1 MSGTVRIFLFG
12 LRVGREDFRAFFASW
27 KVWFLAWGIRSI
39 SSAAMIALLGR
50 VLGSV
55 EQVHYLLIGN
65 AVIVGA
71 HSAAWAIQSSTWD
84 RFDGTYPMLVVSPAG
99 LRPSLMGRAGIWV
112 FGGFI
117 TSLTTFVALALLFR
131 MPLSFPGAF
140 LAPLFFGVICVSTYA
155 FALAVGS
162 FVIRVARARNI
173 IHSFVLTTVAAFT
186 GANVPIAFWPAW
198 VEAVALVLPV
208 THGLSALR
216 ALLTGGPPRIIA
228 LGLAL
233 EIVVAAAWFVCS
245 WLTMNAMANAGRA
258 DGSIDFA
265 GI

>member
-1 MSGTVRIFLFG
+1 MSAVFRVFMFG
-12 LRVGREDFRAFFASW
+12 LRVGREDFRAFFANW

-39 SSAAMIALLGR
+39 SAAGMIALLGS
-50 VLGSV
+50 VLGSI

-65 AVIVGA
+65 AVMVGA
-71 HSAAWAIQSSTWD
+71 HSAAWALQSSTWD
-84 RFDGTYPMLVVSPAG
+84 RFDGTYPMLVISPAG
-99 LRPSLMGRAGIWV
+99 LRPSVAGRAGIWV

-131 MPLSFPGAF
+131 MPIAFPGAF

-155 FALAVGS
+155 FALAVGA
-162 FVIRVARARNI
+162 FVIRIARARNI
-173 IHSFVLTTVAAFT
+173 VHSFMLTTVAAFT

-198 VEAVALVLPV
+198 IQPVALVLPV
-208 THGLSALR
+208 THGLSGLR
-216 ALLTGGPPRIIA
+216 VLLAGGSPTIV
-228 LGLAL
+228 LQGLAL
-233 EIVVAAAWFVCS
+233 EIVVGSAWFS
-245 WLTMNAMANAGRA
+245 FAWLTMNAMANAGRA